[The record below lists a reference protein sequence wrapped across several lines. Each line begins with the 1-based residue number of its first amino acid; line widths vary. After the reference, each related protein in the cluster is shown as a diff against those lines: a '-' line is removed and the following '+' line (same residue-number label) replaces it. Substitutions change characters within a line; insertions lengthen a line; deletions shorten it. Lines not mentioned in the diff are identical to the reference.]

1 MFPYVLPQVQ
11 TPEEIETETKLVD
24 DKFIDLRTKF
34 DEVNDVVIELKKQ
47 QKNSNSIKK
56 KSISKLRSRRHL
68 DRR

>member
-47 QKNSNSIKK
+47 QKNSNF
-56 KSISKLRSRRHL
+56 
-68 DRR
+68 D